1 MDQSERAVE
10 DSGSRVAGR
19 QPAPRGRVQT
29 FRALRH
35 RDYRVYWSGF
45 LVSIVGWQMQF
56 VALGWLV
63 IDLTGSP
70 LDLGFMSGSQAV
82 ATIGFS
88 LIGGVVADRMDRRRI
103 IQVAQ
108 LGAATCAAILAL
120 LVALDA
126 IELWHIIV
134 IAFAF
139 GSFQAFDQP
148 SRQALLPHLVP
159 REDLMN
165 AVALSSAV
173 WQTSRI
179 VGPSIAGIL
188 IATVGVAACFAL
200 TAMGFLTFVVAV
212 ALIRVTTASGRV
224 ASKVNL
230 SRELFSGFRH
240 IGEHPLY
247 RTLVGLSFF
256 NAVFGLSYVVLMP
269 AFAIDV
275 LTVGPG
281 GLGALYSASGI
292 GALAGTLLVAS
303 LGDHRHKASLVVW
316 GALGFGSLLVTFSLI
331 TSFPI
336 SLAVLV
342 IMGASTSLYMTTAAT
357 MMQERLDDRYRG
369 RVMGIYG
376 LTWSLMPLGGLQA
389 GAIASVWG
397 VQTAIGIGGIAV
409 VASALVL
416 ARTRSRLVSPRTAS
430 AA

>member
-1 MDQSERAVE
+1 MDQSNPAGDGDLRA
-10 DSGSRVAGR
+10 SGKRPRPPAG
-19 QPAPRGRVQT
+19 VQT

-35 RDYRVYWSGF
+35 RDYRVYWLGF

-63 IDLTGSP
+63 LDLTGSP

-88 LIGGVVADRMDRRRI
+88 LLGGVVADRMDRRRL
-103 IQVAQ
+103 IQAAQ
-108 LGAATCAAILAL
+108 LGAASCAAILAT

-173 WQTSRI
+173 WQSSRI
-179 VGPSIAGIL
+179 VGPSVAGIL
-188 IATVGVAACFAL
+188 IATVGVAVCFAL
-200 TAMGFLTFVVAV
+200 TAIGFLTFVVAV
-212 ALIRVTTASGRV
+212 SLIRVTTTQVRV
-224 ASKVNL
+224 ASGVSV
-230 SRELFSGFRH
+230 SRELFTGFRH

-247 RTLVGLSFF
+247 RTLIGLSFF

-269 AFAIDV
+269 AFATDV

-303 LGDHRHKASLVVW
+303 LGDHRHKGSLIVW
-316 GALGFGSLLVTFSLI
+316 GALGFGFLLVTFSLI

-336 SLAVLV
+336 ALGVLV
-342 IMGASTSLYMTTAAT
+342 FMGAATSLYMTTAAT
-357 MMQERLDDRYRG
+357 MIQERLDDRYRG

-389 GAIASVWG
+389 GAIATVWG
-397 VQTAIGIGGIAV
+397 VQAAIGIGGVAV
-409 VASALVL
+409 VASSLLL
-416 ARTRSRLVSPRTAS
+416 ARTRGRLASSGTAS
-430 AA
+430 AV

>member
-1 MDQSERAVE
+1 
-10 DSGSRVAGR
+10 
-19 QPAPRGRVQT
+19 
-29 FRALRH
+29 
-35 RDYRVYWSGF
+35 
-45 LVSIVGWQMQF
+45 MQF

-70 LDLGFMSGSQAV
+70 LDLGFMSASQAI

-88 LIGGVVADRMDRRRI
+88 LLGGVVADRMNRRRL

-108 LGAATCAAILAL
+108 LGAASCAAILSA
-120 LVALDA
+120 LVAFGA

-139 GSFQAFDQP
+139 GSFQAFDHP

-188 IATVGVAACFAL
+188 IATVGVATCFAL

-212 ALIRVTTASGRV
+212 SLIRVPSTHTRV
-224 ASKVNL
+224 AASMTL
-230 SRELFSGFRH
+230 SRELLTGFQH
-240 IGEHPLY
+240 IGENPLY
-247 RTLVGLSFF
+247 RTLIGLSFF

-269 AFAIDV
+269 AFATDV
-275 LTVGPG
+275 LTLGPS
-281 GLGALYSASGI
+281 GLGVLYSAAGI

-303 LGDHRHKASLVVW
+303 LGDHQHKGSLVVW
-316 GALGFGSLLVTFSLI
+316 GAFGFGALLITFSLI

-336 SLAVLV
+336 SLGVLV
-342 IMGASTSLYMTTAAT
+342 IMGASTSVYMTTAAT
-357 MMQERLDDRYRG
+357 MIQERLDDRYRG

-376 LTWSLMPLGGLQA
+376 LTWSLMPLGGLQS
-389 GAIASVWG
+389 GAIASVLG
-397 VQTAIGIGGIAV
+397 VQTAIGIGGAAV
-409 VASALVL
+409 VISALVL
-416 ARTRSRLVSPRTAS
+416 ARTKNRLSSPHIATA
-430 AA
+430 A